1 MHCSRPAQPLIDRWS
16 LEQVLGG
23 ADLFL
28 QGFILPESGLP
39 QFASGDLMAI
49 TIPGNRYPFAVG
61 MMETS
66 SAAVAKSGSSLPLPA
81 DFTLEQ

>member
-1 MHCSRPAQPLIDRWS
+1 M
-16 LEQVLGG
+16 LGG

-39 QFASGDLMAI
+39 QFEAGDLMAI

-66 SAAVAKSGSSLPLPA
+66 SAAVAKSGRPLSLHADPA
-81 DFTLEQ
+81 LAQ